1 MPGNIIPGEE
11 GALLAVRKA
20 DERVT
25 TAWRTFGGELP
36 LEGYDTAGLSRLLGI
51 DEDTIGE
58 HIKAHTLLGCRTEG
72 GSWRYPALQSD
83 EYGRTVA
90 RLREL
95 LDLLL
100 AGTDDGNRRWR
111 AARWLA
117 PRARTCPRRS
127 QPRSG

>member
-1 MPGNIIPGEE
+1 MRFWPYVKPTS
-11 GALLAVRKA
+11 ALPR
-20 DERVT
+20 
-25 TAWRTFGGELP
+25 AWRTFRGELP